1 MCKVNKDSQSDT
13 QLIKLTDSKSLDDNI
28 YIAYLDYNQIPLIST
43 FELIDSFDIKYD
55 NGWSFLLKVKNN
67 NAGFNIPRGSVF
79 TFDIKYKEDKEELAL
94 CSESNRDNDELT
106 LLCTPWNNIPKKELI
121 TISKSIKSKY
131 ASVTFEPT
139 ISDEN
144 KYIFFSMDL

>member
-1 MCKVNKDSQSDT
+1 MFR
-13 QLIKLTDSKSLDDNI
+13 I
-28 YIAYLDYNQIPLIST
+28 
-43 FELIDSFDIKYD
+43 
-55 NGWSFLLKVKNN
+55 
-67 NAGFNIPRGSVF
+67 
-79 TFDIKYKEDKEELAL
+79 
-94 CSESNRDNDELT
+94 NRDNDELT

-144 KYIFFSMDL
+144 KYIFFSMDLEVEYVSMNIMNYKKN